1 MPILTSSEPL
11 VLNPNRVAK
20 TEMLAELQRLSS
32 LDLSDQAAA
41 GRQIIVIAGLPTHW
55 SNPISENLPAFV
67 ASAFGKQRRLFL
79 KAPDDLNYAVYDGA
93 GDIWT
98 RRTLTRRGEFILAAL
113 PKRAMTAA
121 NPTAEATPKQLA
133 ALRKFLD
140 FAPDAELPRLHT
152 ISVSR
157 LIERILIE
165 RYLPPILDDLHA
177 WVEARIDEDKF

>member
-1 MPILTSSEPL
+1 MPILTSTEPL

-20 TEMLAELQRLSS
+20 TEMLAALQRLSS
-32 LDLSDQAAA
+32 LDLAEQAAA
-41 GRQIIVIAGLPTHW
+41 GRKTIVVADLPTHW
-55 SNPISENLPAFV
+55 SKPISDNLPPFV

-79 KAPDDLNYAVYDGA
+79 KAHDDLNYAVYDGS

-98 RRTLTRRGEFILAAL
+98 RRTLTCRGEFILAAL
-113 PKRAMTAA
+113 PKRAMTAV
-121 NPTAEATPKQLA
+121 NPCAEATPKQLA

-157 LIERILIE
+157 LIERMLIE
-165 RYLPPILDDLHA
+165 RYLPPILEDLHG
-177 WVEARIDEDKF
+177 WVEARIDEDKS